1 MKSYGKQTRLKPE
14 QVIEKAV
21 AFFGPAGVG
30 LDIQDQ
36 GSGCARFEG
45 GGGFVSV
52 STCEG
57 EKRTE
62 VSLETREWEIPS
74 GEFISRL

>member
-1 MKSYGKQTRLKPE
+1 MKSFGKQTRLKPA

-21 AFFGPAGVG
+21 AFFGPTGVG
-30 LDIQDQ
+30 LQVQDQ
-36 GSGCARFEG
+36 GGDCARFEG
-45 GGGFVSV
+45 GGGFVFI

-74 GEFISRL
+74 EEFISRL